1 METRRKVRQG
11 TKEGKENRVEAGVK
25 SFAWLLPTLRGG
37 CKAACN
43 KVGLLLTLRTDVT
56 FHRDGLYPWLLS
68 YQFLFL
74 FFHISPTNKRK
85 NFNSRLSLI
94 CFVLGIGIKRFE
106 DKMFMVILKKKVIK
120 DYWLNNISFFIIDCP
135 SRDISFFLELQY
147 IFSMFCPNKM
157 NFII

>member
-1 METRRKVRQG
+1 MDVRRLVIKWACYLPCVLTWHFTG
-11 TKEGKENRVEAGVK
+11 TACTPGYFLINFS
-25 SFAWLLPTLRGG
+25 SF
-37 CKAACN
+37 
-43 KVGLLLTLRTDVT
+43 
-56 FHRDGLYPWLLS
+56 
-68 YQFLFL
+68 

-135 SRDISFFLELQY
+135 SRDNSFFLELQY

-157 NFII
+157 NFIIQTIRFYVYFAWLKSNIIFKLINIF